1 MLAHQRNLSYQ
12 LSGSEVCQNANERL
26 KREVKHL
33 EYTKLNIIH
42 LVVEAYIV
50 LLNVQIFYSCFLFIF
65 FFNLCSFMYF
75 NLGSCSLYCI
85 SSIFHS
91 GEIFEF

>member
-1 MLAHQRNLSYQ
+1 MRTSVSRGQA
-12 LSGSEVCQNANERL
+12 SGIY
-26 KREVKHL
+26 KIK
-33 EYTKLNIIH
+33 Y

-50 LLNVQIFYSCFLFIF
+50 LLNVQIFHSCFLFIF